1 MKRAGRIAPQPWM
14 THPATR
20 AVVQALA
27 GGGGRVM
34 FVGGC
39 VRDAVLGK
47 AIKDIDIA
55 TPDPPDRVT
64 ALLVAAGIKAVP
76 TGIDHGTVTAV
87 TRARHFEITTLRR
100 DVETYG
106 RRAKVAFTDDWAADA
121 ARRDF
126 TMNAL
131 YLAPD
136 GALYDPTGGLP
147 DLKAG
152 RIRFIGTAAARIAE
166 DYLRILRFFRFTAWY
181 GKAPPRAV
189 DLAAC
194 RRLAPRMERLAAERI
209 AGELLKLLA
218 APAPAPIVRQM
229 ADAGVLAVV
238 LPEARDIERLVRLCR
253 IDRATPAATRP
264 FRRLA
269 ALLPDRA
276 EVGVEVAGRLRLSN
290 AERDR
295 LVAALA
301 TPDVAA
307 EAPVGRLKVLAYR
320 AGAPAVVDR
329 LLLVHAAPPAA
340 ARARLK
346 TQLAALRRWRRPI
359 FPIKGGELIARGL
372 PRGPEV
378 GRLMTV
384 LEDWWIE
391 NDFKPERDALLGR
404 LDALVQPER

>member
-1 MKRAGRIAPQPWM
+1 M

-20 AVVQALA
+20 AVVEALA
-27 GGGGRVM
+27 DSGRRVM

-64 ALLVAAGIKAVP
+64 ALLVAAGIKTVP

-87 TRARHFEITTLRR
+87 TRGRHFEITTLRR

-136 GALYDPTGGLP
+136 GALYDPTGGLA

-152 RIRFIGTAAARIAE
+152 RVRFIGTAAARIAE

-181 GKAPPRAV
+181 GKAPPRAA

-194 RRLAPRMERLAAERI
+194 RRLAPRMDRLAAERI

-218 APAPAPIVRQM
+218 APAPAPVVRQM
-229 ADAGVLAVV
+229 AEAGVLAVV
-238 LPEARDIERLVRLCR
+238 LPEACDFDRLERLCR
-253 IDRATPAATRP
+253 IDRATPAATRSL
-264 FRRLA
+264 RRLA

-276 EVGVEVAGRLRLSN
+276 EVGVAVAGRLRLSN

-295 LVAALA
+295 LVAALT
-301 TPDVAA
+301 TPGVAENA
-307 EAPVGRLKVLAYR
+307 SIGRLEALAYR
-320 AGAPAVVDR
+320 AGAEAVVDR
-329 LLLVHAAPPAA
+329 LLLAPAA
-340 ARARLK
+340 RPVVARSRLK
-346 TQLAALRRWRRPI
+346 AQLAALRRWRRPS
-359 FPIKGGELIARGL
+359 FPIKGGDLIARGL
-372 PRGPEV
+372 PRGPEI

-391 NDFKPERDALLGR
+391 NDFGPGRDALLGR

>member
-1 MKRAGRIAPQPWM
+1 M

-20 AVVQALA
+20 AVIEALA
-27 GGGGRVM
+27 DSGRRVM

-64 ALLVAAGIKAVP
+64 ALLVAAGIKTVP

-87 TRARHFEITTLRR
+87 TRGRHFEITTLRR

-136 GALYDPTGGLP
+136 GALYDPTGGLA

-152 RIRFIGTAAARIAE
+152 RVRFIGTAAARIAE

-181 GKAPPRAV
+181 GKAPPRAA

-194 RRLAPRMERLAAERI
+194 RRLAPRMDRLAAERI

-218 APAPAPIVRQM
+218 VPAPAPVVRQM
-229 ADAGVLAVV
+229 AEAGVLAVV
-238 LPEARDIERLVRLCR
+238 LPEACDFDRLERLCR
-253 IDRATPAATRP
+253 IDRATPAATRSL
-264 FRRLA
+264 RRLA

-276 EVGVEVAGRLRLSN
+276 EVGVAVAGRLRLSN

-295 LVAALA
+295 LVAALT
-301 TPDVAA
+301 TPGVAENA
-307 EAPVGRLKVLAYR
+307 SIGRLEALAYR
-320 AGAPAVVDR
+320 AGAEAVVDR
-329 LLLVHAAPPAA
+329 LLLAHAARPVVAGS
-340 ARARLK
+340 RLK
-346 TQLAALRRWRRPI
+346 AQLAALRRWRRPS
-359 FPIKGGELIARGL
+359 FPIKGGDLIARGL
-372 PRGPEV
+372 PRGPEI

-391 NDFKPERDALLGR
+391 NDFGPGRDALLGR

>member
-1 MKRAGRIAPQPWM
+1 M
-14 THPATR
+14 TRPATR
-20 AVVQALA
+20 AVIAALTA
-27 GGGGRVM
+27 RGQRVL

-64 ALLVAAGIKAVP
+64 ALLTAAGVKAVP
-76 TGIDHGTVTAV
+76 TGIEHGTVTAV
-87 TRARHFEITTLRR
+87 THARHFEITTLRR

-152 RIRFIGTAAARIAE
+152 RVRFIGKAAARIAE

-189 DLAAC
+189 DIAAC
-194 RRLAPRMERLAAERI
+194 RRLAPRMDSLAAERI

-229 ADAGVLAVV
+229 AAAAVLAIV
-238 LPEARDIERLVRLCR
+238 LPQAEDINRLERLCVL
-253 IDRATPAATRP
+253 DRATPAASRP
-264 FRRLA
+264 LRRLA

-276 EVGVEVAGRLRLSN
+276 GVGVAVAGRLRLSN

-295 LVAALA
+295 LMAALA
-301 TPDVAA
+301 TPDIAA
-307 EAPVGRLKVLAYR
+307 ETEVGRLEALAYR

-329 LLLVHAAPPAA
+329 LLLVHAAMPAA
-340 ARARLK
+340 ARTRLK
-346 TQLAALRRWRRPI
+346 TQLGALRRWRRPV
-359 FPIKGGELIARGL
+359 FPIKGGDLIARGL

-384 LEDWWIE
+384 LEDWWID
-391 NDFKPERDALLGR
+391 NDFKPGRDALLGR
-404 LDALVQPER
+404 LDALVQPAR

>member
-1 MKRAGRIAPQPWM
+1 M
-14 THPATR
+14 TRPATR
-20 AVVQALA
+20 AVIAALA
-27 GGGGRVM
+27 DGGRRVM

-39 VRDAVLGK
+39 VRDAVLGR

-87 TRARHFEITTLRR
+87 TRGRHFEITTLRR

-136 GALYDPTGGLP
+136 GALYDPTGGLA

-152 RIRFIGTAAARIAE
+152 RVRFIGTAAGRIAE

-181 GKAPPRAV
+181 GKTPPLAA

-194 RRLAPRMERLAAERI
+194 RRLAPRMDRLAAERI

-218 APAPAPIVRQM
+218 APAPAAIVRQM
-229 ADAGVLAVV
+229 AGSGVLAVA
-238 LPEARDIERLVRLCR
+238 LPQADDFDRLELLCR
-253 IDRATPAATRP
+253 IDRTMPAAARP
-264 FRRLA
+264 LRRLA
-269 ALLPDRA
+269 ALLADRA
-276 EVGVEVAGRLRLSN
+276 DVGVEVAGRLRLSN

-301 TPDVAA
+301 TPDVAV
-307 EAPVGRLKVLAYR
+307 EAPIGRLKALAYR
-320 AGAPAVVDR
+320 AGTPAVVDR
-329 LLLVHAAPPAA
+329 LLLVHASAPAA

-346 TQLAALRRWRRPI
+346 TQLAALRRWRRPV
-359 FPIKGGELIARGL
+359 FPIKGGDLLARGIA
-372 PRGPEV
+372 RGPEV
-378 GRLMTV
+378 GRLMRV

-391 NDFKPERDALLGR
+391 NDFKSDRSALLSR
-404 LDALVQPER
+404 LDALQQPER